1 MINEVIVVL
10 AVVERIQ
17 NQAVKESSENNY
29 FFKNIYT
36 CMLGI
41 PSPKFKKLV

>member
-17 NQAVKESSENNY
+17 NQAVKEGSENI
-29 FFKNIYT
+29 FTGYT
-36 CMLGI
+36 LCGTYYTT
-41 PSPKFKKLV
+41 PQK